1 MKTLRKTHKNR
12 KMNVRKTI
20 RINGGIRITRTY
32 TAESA
37 LHFFIENSSFSIFS
51 RGSSSILVK
60 CVLNER
66 IKSPYVTT
74 RLGNFNEPVR
84 EVLLKFIVY
93 KKNPMESCEIMP
105 ISMQDF
111 ESEINIQKDIFEKT
125 FVDETTFLEP
135 ICPCLLYSDR
145 FASNNDV
152 YKHRLLAVMQQTMSV
167 QDFQRIRQIFTHDVG
182 YIAMECMK
190 SYKPLESLET
200 SHYFQFYVLFAIHQL
215 RLMHQLGYKHCDF
228 HLNNILI
235 DESCHYYDF
244 MPGRAIII
252 DFCKSKPITKR
263 DSQNLDILIKREC
276 SVPVS
281 SGMITK
287 LKYMNRSHRSIQ
299 QNKIQVLESKLP
311 RPLRDYIP
319 ILVFRG
325 GNMNNNDGTD
335 EVEDKDE
342 VEVEDKEGV
351 ELEHVEEEVDDG
363 QPYIREGEWKIPSDD
378 VLKQMFADAIMK
390 HMQKSNPETYQYL
403 NKKLQEIETLDDEY
417 IERLFYAQ
425 FNGLIVPDKLP
436 KK

>member
-1 MKTLRKTHKNR
+1 MKTLRKTQKNR
-12 KMNVRKTI
+12 GTRKTGARKTGGV
-20 RINGGIRITRTY
+20 RIIRTY
-32 TAESA
+32 TTESA

-60 CVLNER
+60 CVLNEHV
-66 IKSPYVTT
+66 KSPYITT
-74 RLGNFNEPVR
+74 RLDNFNEPVR
-84 EVLLKFIVY
+84 EVLLKFIVC

-105 ISMQDF
+105 ISIKEF
-111 ESEINIQKDIFEKT
+111 ENEINIQKDIFEKT
-125 FVDETTFLEP
+125 FLDETTFLEP
-135 ICPCLLYSDR
+135 ICPCLLYSSRITD
-145 FASNNDV
+145 DV
-152 YKHRLLAVMQQTMSV
+152 YKTRLLSIMKKTMSA

-190 SYKPLESLET
+190 TYKPLESFEST
-200 SHYFQFYVLFAIHQL
+200 TPYFQFYVLFAIHQL
-215 RLMHQLGYKHCDF
+215 QLMHRQGYKHCDF

-252 DFCKSKPITKR
+252 DFSKSKPITKR

-281 SGMITK
+281 SVMITQ
-287 LKYMNRSHRSIQ
+287 LGYMNSYHLYIQ
-299 QNKIQVLESKLP
+299 QNKVFVLESKLP
-311 RPLRDYIP
+311 RPLRDYIS
-319 ILVFRG
+319 ILVYRG
-325 GNMNNNDGTD
+325 GNMNMNNSVVEHEDVVKE
-335 EVEDKDE
+335 EVVVKED
-342 VEVEDKEGV
+342 
-351 ELEHVEEEVDDG
+351 EEEDDG

-390 HMQKSNPETYQYL
+390 RMQKCNPERYEYL